1 LSSQVRRDVR
11 TLALRNLFVL
21 QDFTDAGKRADV

>member
-1 LSSQVRRDVR
+1 VR
-11 TLALRNLFVL
+11 TLALHIGAVRNLFVL